1 MRIILPILVSI
12 VFGISCYAQ
21 TEIRGKVVERKS
33 GEPVI
38 SATVILHPIGSS
50 NILSFATT
58 SLEGGFVLK
67 CNNLPDSVEI
77 VVRSLNSDPFRQKIM
92 SDIRYLE
99 IKVNEKDIKLKE
111 VIVKAPKIRQM
122 GDTINYT
129 VGQFIDPTDKSI
141 GDVLKKLPGVQVLS
155 SGEILYQNKPIS
167 KFYIEDLDM
176 LQGKY
181 GVAINNID
189 ASKIAAVQVL
199 ENHQPIKVLKDIEM
213 PTEAAINLKLK
224 ESSKGAFFATAQL
237 GLGAPLWLYN
247 NELVGMRFTRKQQQ
261 MAVLKNDNTGRDI
274 SQELTSFYD
283 QSRNLGIDFLSVS
296 SLSRPS
302 INEQHYLFN
311 RTNMVSINNL
321 VVLGKD
327 KTLTASLNFLNDK
340 QTQNGYSEQQVF
352 LTGGDKIVIHED
364 VQNNMLRRELEG
376 NLALEV
382 NQDDKY
388 LHNKL
393 KVIGKWNNECT
404 ELLPSSSSR
413 NNQKLNNPSLNI
425 SNDFSYII
433 NQDYVQQ
440 YRLGAFIGYLNKPT
454 TLTISPSP
462 IAGYFKDGL
471 LIDAVMRQD
480 VKYSHLTANA
490 YFSGSYNKRV
500 NFSYSLKPYTNIYRL
515 KSAMYHSADELNMF
529 VADSLQNQLSR
540 DEIGTKLSTSF
551 YFKFSPKFSAN
562 LSFPLDLFYAKK
574 VDKHHGLNESKFY
587 ALFSPKLY
595 FTIGVSSRTQLN
607 ISAGYNQSIGGITED
622 YIGYIMNNY
631 RRLSHSGIM
640 QSKNNT
646 AYSDIFMM
654 YRDPFTTLFTSLN
667 INYSHRWTNIL
678 RDFRYEGIF
687 ASEVG
692 IYHPNVS
699 NSFSSSL
706 SLGKNIDAIRSDI
719 KLSGGYRYL
728 DGITL
733 NQGETSKFNTN
744 SWYITPSI
752 TAEVAQWMILKYW
765 TSYSQYIQSLDLK
778 YQPTIHSLRQNITA
792 SIIPVKNIVLS
803 VSFNHYYNSLLS
815 DESKSVWFG
824 NIGAKYKMKDVDIML
839 DWTNLLNTRQFV
851 TSSYSNTMS
860 NYSRYQ
866 LRPSELLLRVK
877 FKLFKL

>member
-1 MRIILPILVSI
+1 MRIIFPILISLL
-12 VFGISCYAQ
+12 FGISCYAQ
-21 TEIRGKVVERKS
+21 TEIRGKVVVRKS
-33 GEPVI
+33 SEPVI
-38 SATVILHPIGSS
+38 SGTVTLHPIGSS
-50 NILSFATT
+50 DILCFATT
-58 SLEGGFVLK
+58 GVEGSFILK
-67 CNNLPDSVEI
+67 GTNLPDSVEI
-77 VVRSLNSDPFRQKIM
+77 AVRSMISEPFRHRIKSNIG
-92 SDIRYLE
+92 YLE
-99 IKVNEKDIKLKE
+99 IKVNEKATELKE
-111 VIVKAPKIRQM
+111 VIVKAPKIRQL

-129 VGQFIDPTDKSI
+129 VGQFIDSTDKSI
-141 GDVLKKLPGVQVLS
+141 GDVLKKLPGLQVLS

-167 KFYIEDLDM
+167 RFYIEGLDM

-181 GVAINNID
+181 GVATNNID

-199 ENHQPIKVLKDIEM
+199 ENHQPIKALKDMEM

-261 MAVLKNDNTGRDI
+261 MVVLKNDNTGRDI

-283 QSRNLGIDFLSVS
+283 QSRDLGIDFLSVS

-302 INEQHYLFN
+302 INGQHYLFN
-311 RTNMVSINNL
+311 RTNMVSLNNL
-321 VVLGKD
+321 AVLGKD
-327 KTLTASLNFLNDK
+327 KTLTASLNFLHDK

-352 LTGGDKIVIHED
+352 LTGGEKIVIQED
-364 VQNNMLRRELEG
+364 AQNNMLRRELEG
-376 NLALEV
+376 NLLWEV
-382 NQDDKY
+382 NEDDKY

-393 KVIGKWNNECT
+393 KVIGKWNNEGS

-413 NNQKLNNPSLNI
+413 NNQKLNTPSLNI
-425 SNDFSYII
+425 SNDFSYILK
-433 NQDYVQQ
+433 QDNVHQ
-440 YRLGAFIGYLNKPT
+440 YRFGAFVGYVNKPT
-454 TLTISPSP
+454 SLTVSPSP
-462 IAGYFKDGL
+462 IAGYFRDGL
-471 LIDAVMRQD
+471 QIDSVMRQD

-500 NFSYSLKPYTNIYRL
+500 NFSYSLQPYTNIYRL
-515 KSAMYHSADELNMF
+515 KSAMYHCADELNIF
-529 VADSLQNQLSR
+529 VADSLQNQLLR
-540 DEIGTKLSTSF
+540 DEFGTKLSTTF
-551 YFKFSPKFSAN
+551 YFKFSPRFSAN
-562 LSFPLDLFYAKK
+562 LSLPLDLFYVKK
-574 VDKHHGLNESKFY
+574 EDKHHGLNESQFY
-587 ALFSPKLY
+587 ALFSPELY
-595 FTIGVSSRTQLN
+595 FTIGASSRTQLN

-622 YIGYIMNNY
+622 YMGYIMTNY

-654 YRDPFTTLFTSLN
+654 YRDPFTTLFASLN

-678 RDFRYEGIF
+678 RDIRYEGIF
-687 ASEVG
+687 ASEEG

-706 SLGKNIDAIRSDI
+706 SLGKNIDAIRSDV
-719 KLSGGYRYL
+719 KLSGGYSYL

-733 NQGETSKFNTN
+733 NQGEISKYNSN
-744 SWYITPSI
+744 SWHITPSI
-752 TAEVAQWMILKYW
+752 TAEVARWMIVKYW
-765 TSYSQYIQSLDLK
+765 TSYSQYIQSLDHQN
-778 YQPTIHSLRQNITA
+778 QPTIHSLRQNITV
-792 SIIPVKNIVLS
+792 SIIPVKSLVLS

-866 LRPSELLLRVK
+866 LRPSELLLRVR
-877 FKLFKL
+877 FKLF